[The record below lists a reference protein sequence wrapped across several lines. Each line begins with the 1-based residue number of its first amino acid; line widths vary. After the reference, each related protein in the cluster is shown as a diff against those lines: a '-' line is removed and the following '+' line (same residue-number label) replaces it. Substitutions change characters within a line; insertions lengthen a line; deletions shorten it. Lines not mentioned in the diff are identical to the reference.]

1 MAFDEFVAKAREARG
16 DRFEYRQEGWA
27 GIKGKVLIVCP
38 NHGEFRAAAHMH
50 LRGVECPKCSR
61 PGAGMTFDEMVV
73 KAIRKYGERYSY
85 VDEQWV
91 GMAGNVVYDCPDHGR
106 IVQKAFDHLNKGGC
120 RQCGRRKGALAR
132 ISSLENFIEKARRT
146 HGERYLYLHPMPDMA
161 DEPIVV
167 TCPDHGEFRIIRNR
181 HINGGL
187 CPGCKVHKRRGQ
199 DEFVADAI
207 SVHRDAFTY
216 EKAEFAGMTTRVV
229 VTCRV
234 HGDFSIIPAS
244 LILRGSGCSRCA
256 GLHKKTTDEFVEMA
270 RERYGDRYD
279 YSKVEY
285 TGALK
290 PVIII
295 CREHGEFLQKPNHH
309 FQNTIGC
316 PKCTYS
322 VSKPETD
329 WLDSLGVDQ
338 SLRQARIRLSGRSR
352 SVDAYDPVT
361 NTVYEFWGS
370 WWHGDPAIFP
380 QDGMNSV
387 AKMTFGDL
395 YRRTIAKRQ
404 AILDEGFNLVEIW
417 ESEFREVRC
426 RLSLGS
432 VNDQWTL
439 PLSL

>member
-1 MAFDEFVAKAREARG
+1 MTFEEFVAKAREVRG
-16 DRFEYRQEGWA
+16 DRFEYRTEGWA

-50 LRGVECPKCSR
+50 LRGIECPKCSR

-73 KAIRKYGERYSY
+73 KAVQKHGERYSY

-120 RQCGRRKGALAR
+120 RQCGRKKGALAR
-132 ISSLENFIEKARRT
+132 ISSLDNFIEKARRT
-146 HGERYLYLHPMPDMA
+146 HGERYQYLHPMPETA
-161 DEPIVV
+161 DEPIIV
-167 TCPDHGEFRIIRNR
+167 TCPDHGEFRIVRSQ

-187 CPGCKVHKRRGQ
+187 CPGCKVHKRRDQ
-199 DEFVADAI
+199 SEFVADAI
-207 SVHRDAFTY
+207 AVHGDSFTY
-216 EKAEFAGMTTRVV
+216 EKAEFAGMTTKVV
-229 VTCRV
+229 VTCPV
-234 HGDFSIIPAS
+234 HGDFSITPAS
-244 LILRGSGCSRCA
+244 LILRGSGCSRCV
-256 GLHKKTTDEFVEMA
+256 GLNKKTTDEFIEMA

-295 CREHGEFLQKPNHH
+295 CRDHGEFLQKPNHH

-370 WWHGDPAIFP
+370 WWHGDPAIFS
-380 QDGMNSV
+380 QDDMNKV
-387 AKMTFGDL
+387 AKRTFGEL

-426 RLSLGS
+426 RLPSRT
-432 VNDQWTL
+432 VNDQWAL